1 MTAVVPARGGAVT
14 GGSSGAAE
22 AKAIQRAVEDAN
34 NAYIAAMQAIKAR
47 IVSLGEQTLSQVE
60 MAQRSHVVQLT
71 AQAAEAAA
79 AAQASARR
87 CGTEVGPILGQ
98 VARAF
103 QRLLT

>member
-34 NAYIAAMQAIKAR
+34 NAYIAAMEAIKHR
-47 IVSLGEQTLSQVE
+47 IVSLGEQTLAQVQ
-60 MAQRSHVVQLT
+60 MAQRSEVVQLT
-71 AQAAEAAA
+71 VQAAEAAA

-87 CGTEVGPILGQ
+87 CGTEVGPILGK

>member
-14 GGSSGAAE
+14 GGASGAAE

-34 NAYIAAMQAIKAR
+34 SAYVAAMEAIKHR
-47 IVSLGEQTLSQVE
+47 IVSLGEQTIAQVQ

-71 AQAAEAAA
+71 VQAAEAAA
-79 AAQASARR
+79 AAQAAAKR
-87 CGTEVGPILGQ
+87 CGNEVGPILGQ

>member
-47 IVSLGEQTLSQVE
+47 IVSLGE
-60 MAQRSHVVQLT
+60 LT